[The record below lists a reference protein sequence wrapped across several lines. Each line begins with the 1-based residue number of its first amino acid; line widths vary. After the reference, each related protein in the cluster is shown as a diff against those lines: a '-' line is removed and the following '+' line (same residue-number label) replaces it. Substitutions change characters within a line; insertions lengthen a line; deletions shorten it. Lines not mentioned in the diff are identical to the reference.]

1 MVNIINSKI
10 KDYLSNHILRSTIIN
25 TLINWKRIK
34 STIDMINRL
43 IEDNQ
48 IIINIFD
55 METKTINNDII
66 S

>member
-1 MVNIINSKI
+1 
-10 KDYLSNHILRSTIIN
+10 
-25 TLINWKRIK
+25 
-34 STIDMINRL
+34 MINRL